1 MPFSVLVVTQAMVL
15 LAFLMLA
22 FLAVNHSKVKL
33 THDPFAT
40 NQLDF
45 LQVTQSNQQVTTP
58 RHLTA
63 RTALLPMSHATCNA
77 YAMHTHARGAPHSPG
92 QLTASLSSAVH
103 IRRCAPQAE
112 APAERAA

>member
-77 YAMHTHARGAPHSPG
+77 HTRTWCSSLPRPAHCITELCRAHSSVR
-92 QLTASLSSAVH
+92 TAG
-103 IRRCAPQAE
+103 
-112 APAERAA
+112 